1 MTRKFKWMLLL
12 ALTAVGIAWLIGGR
26 VRAADE
32 PSGAEEDRVTFAE
45 LAARIDALEQEV
57 ADLKQQLEAV
67 QLGRTQVLLHED
79 FTPAIPAPE
88 YRLRDRAPSGE
99 INGVPYYV
107 LPLNSGRQQ

>member
-12 ALTAVGIAWLIGGR
+12 ALAAVGIAWLIGGR

-32 PSGAEEDRVTFAE
+32 PSAAEEDRVAE

-67 QLGRTQVLLHED
+67 QLGRTQVLLHEE
-79 FTPAIPAPE
+79 FTPAIPAPQ
-88 YRLRDRAPSGE
+88 YRLRDRTPSGE

-107 LPLNSGRQQ
+107 LPLNSSRPQ